1 MRLIPFPI
9 EQLELLSPLKGKSTP
24 EGLEIDCFY
33 EPWYALDGTTLWV
46 VIMKRVKYDKVSAV
60 YDQRYRSGGP
70 VGIAESL
77 RELACQVKARRV
89 LEVGCGTGYWLTL
102 TQSCEIR
109 CGLDY
114 SAGMLDKAKQRDES
128 LRLVRGTAA
137 RLPFRED
144 VFDFVFCVH
153 ALHHFDDPLTFVYE
167 ARCVLRTGGALAI
180 IGMDPQTEQDRWY
193 LYDCFPGTCET
204 DLARYPSGDMV
215 LHWMKEAGFVGCER
229 RIAARLE
236 HDFIG
241 RQVLSDPAL
250 QKNGTSQLSLLT
262 EDAFTSGMARIR
274 EAIQLAER
282 RGEEIVFPTH
292 IALPIVVGFVPDAV
306 QSSI

>member
-1 MRLIPFPI
+1 MR
-9 EQLELLSPLKGKSTP
+9 
-24 EGLEIDCFY
+24 
-33 EPWYALDGTTLWV
+33 V
-46 VIMKRVKYDKVSAV
+46 VMMKRVKYNEVSAI
-60 YDQRYRSGGP
+60 YDQRYRSGSP

-77 RELACQVKARRV
+77 RELACKVEAHRV
-89 LEVGCGTGYWLTL
+89 LEVGCGTGHWLTL
-102 TQSCEIR
+102 MQNYEIR

-128 LRLVRGTAA
+128 LRLVRGTATQ
-137 RLPFRED
+137 LPFREG

-153 ALHHFDDPLTFVYE
+153 ALHHFDDPLAFVYE
-167 ARCVLRTGGALAI
+167 ARRVLRTGGVLAT

-193 LYDCFPGTCET
+193 LYDYFPGTYET
-204 DLARYPSGDMV
+204 DLARYPSRDMI

-229 RIAARLE
+229 RIAARIE

-241 RQVLSDPAL
+241 REVLSDPVL

-262 EDAFTSGMARIR
+262 EDAFVNGMARIR
-274 EAIQLAER
+274 EALQLAER

-292 IALPIVVGFVPDAV
+292 ITLPIVFGFVIRRKSWAA
-306 QSSI
+306 